1 MYMLTE
7 DYEYHERL
15 FNSLDKSRAH
25 DFIELL
31 LIKCSRKTGN
41 DEWIIN
47 VRSAVEIAA
56 LGVPQ
61 DHIITREMV
70 DDAYRTVTMVWNEG
84 DGDE

>member
-15 FNSLDKSRAH
+15 FNSLDDSKAH

-31 LIKCSRKTGN
+31 LTECGRKTGN

-47 VRSAVEIAA
+47 VRSAEEIAA

-61 DHIITREMV
+61 DHIITREMI
-70 DDAYRTVTMVWNEG
+70 DYAYRIVTMIWNGG
-84 DGDE
+84 DGYE